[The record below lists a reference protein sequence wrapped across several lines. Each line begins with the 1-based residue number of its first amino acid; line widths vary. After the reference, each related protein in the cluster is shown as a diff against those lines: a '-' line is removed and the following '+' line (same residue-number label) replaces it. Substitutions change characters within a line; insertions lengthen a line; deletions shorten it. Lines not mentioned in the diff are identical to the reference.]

1 MRYDSSVASDCP
13 AIDDGLLAFVRARPR
28 LFGIVYRMLGSVA
41 EAEDVVQD
49 VWTRWQ
55 STDRRVVRDPLAFL
69 ATTTTRLAINVLQS
83 ARTRHETYLGPWLP
97 EPVDT
102 SADPRLGVER
112 GEALELAVLV
122 LLERLSPTER
132 AA

>member
-1 MRYDSSVASDCP
+1 MSDLSSET
-13 AIDDGLLAFVRARPR
+13 R
-28 LFGIVYRMLGSVA
+28 FGIVYRMLGSVA

-55 STDRRVVRDPLAFL
+55 SADRGVVRDPRAFL
-69 ATTTTRLAINVLQS
+69 TTTATRLAINVLQS
-83 ARTRHETYLGPWLP
+83 ARTRHETYVGPWLP

-102 SADPRLGVER
+102 SANPGLGAER

-122 LLERLSPTER
+122 LLERLADGTRRVS
-132 AA
+132 AAGRFRLPV